1 VSVRPRTRIKICG
14 IRSEAI
20 ARRTVEAGADAVGFV
35 FARSSPRFI
44 EPAEAALIV
53 AELPPFVASVALTVD
68 MPAEQ
73 AAELQRVC
81 PTDYHQLHGGESVEL
96 ARACCQMGNCGAGAL
111 VGRASRP
118 STVIKAIRFNEAT
131 IDADLACWAGVS
143 EVGAILIDGSPGGLG
158 ESFDWSLLAGRAGKY
173 SKPIILAGGL
183 TPDNVAQAIQT
194 MHPFAVDV
202 SSGVERERG
211 VKDPDLID
219 AFCQAVRCADG
230 G

>member
-1 VSVRPRTRIKICG
+1 VSARSRTRIKICG
-14 IRSEAI
+14 VRSSAI
-20 ARRTVEAGADAVGFV
+20 ARRAVGAGADALGFV

-44 EPAEAALIV
+44 EPTEAALIV

-73 AAELQRVC
+73 AAELQGVC

-96 ARACCQMGNCGAGAL
+96 ARACGP
-111 VGRASRP
+111 R
-118 STVIKAIRFNEAT
+118 VIKAIRFNEAT

-158 ESFDWSLLAGRAGKY
+158 ESFDWSLLAKRREQCD
-173 SKPIILAGGL
+173 KPIILAGGL
-183 TPDNVAQAIQT
+183 TPDNVVEAIQT
-194 MHPFAVDV
+194 VRPFAVDV
-202 SSGVERERG
+202 SSGVESERG

-219 AFCQAVRCADG
+219 AFCAAVRCADRG
-230 G
+230 